1 MYNSY
6 SSKIKNDKIMRW
18 RVELSSYKYD
28 IVYHPGKN
36 NKGADTFS
44 RIQCSAISSNAL
56 KELHNSLCHLGITR
70 MSHFVRTRN
79 LSMDDIKKTN
89 SDCYICSELKPQ
101 FHKVQGKLIHAT
113 QPFGRLNIN
122 FKRLLPSSSQN
133 KYILTIVDEYSQFPF
148 AFPYPHMNSSSA
160 IKCLSQLFSV
170 FGMPGYINSD

>member
-56 KELHNSLCHLGITR
+56 KELHNSFCHPRITR
-70 MSHFVRTRN
+70 MSDFVRTRN
-79 LSMDDIKKTN
+79 LPFSMDDIKKTN
-89 SDCYICSELKPQ
+89 SDCQVCSDLKPQ

-113 QPFGRLNIN
+113 QPFERLNID
-122 FKRLLPSSSQN
+122 FKGPLP
-133 KYILTIVDEYSQFPF
+133 
-148 AFPYPHMNSSSA
+148 
-160 IKCLSQLFSV
+160 
-170 FGMPGYINSD
+170 